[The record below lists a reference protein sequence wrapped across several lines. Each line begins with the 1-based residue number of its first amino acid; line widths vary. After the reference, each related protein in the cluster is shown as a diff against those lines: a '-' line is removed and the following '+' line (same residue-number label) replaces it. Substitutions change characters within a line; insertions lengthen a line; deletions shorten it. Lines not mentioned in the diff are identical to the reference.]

1 MKCFSHYDEQAVRC
15 HGCNYKRECERELKF
30 LARERRR
37 GKVRQ
42 DFREGYWRGRESED
56 SST

>member
-1 MKCFSHYDEQAVRC
+1 M
-15 HGCNYKRECERELKF
+15 
-30 LARERRR
+30 ARERRR
-37 GKVRQ
+37 WKVRQ